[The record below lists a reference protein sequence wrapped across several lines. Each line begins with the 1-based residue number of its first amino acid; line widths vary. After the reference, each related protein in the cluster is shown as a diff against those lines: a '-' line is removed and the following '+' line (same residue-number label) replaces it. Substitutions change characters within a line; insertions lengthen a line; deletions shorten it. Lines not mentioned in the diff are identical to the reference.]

1 MMRRPT
7 LRLAVC
13 APRCRGA
20 GVPDRSATVEIWTV
34 KFWRF
39 YWKCL
44 YAPGKRWLLPA
55 AVLAI
60 MLFVPLVS
68 GKMHEAEFAMP
79 AYLNRFFLSGF
90 LPMILLCLLFVPIV
104 EAYKLH
110 AAKEQELADERQ
122 MREKEKT
129 KSEERIHN

>member
-1 MMRRPT
+1 M
-7 LRLAVC
+7 
-13 APRCRGA
+13 
-20 GVPDRSATVEIWTV
+20 EIWTV

-44 YAPGKRWLLPA
+44 CAPGKRWLLIA
-55 AVLAI
+55 AIFTI

-68 GKMHEAEFAMP
+68 GKLREAEFA
-79 AYLNRFFLSGF
+79 YRLFFSSI
-90 LPMILLCLLFVPIV
+90 LPMILLCLFFVPMV
-104 EAYKLH
+104 ETYKLY

-129 KSEERIHN
+129 QFEEQINSLEAKAKAASTEVDPTPPFTTRAS